1 MSSFGSDT
9 LVLFTHVTPLAVLHE
24 SGFTWAPSGPLVIG
38 QHHAPFVSVEEDP
51 ALGRRIAREFAGVDV
66 FVALTDDDAARF
78 AEVLPVPCYAL
89 PNPAR
94 PLSAVEEAAIDHG
107 GARPRTAVALARLSP
122 VKQLDL
128 MIRAFVRAT
137 AAPGLQDWRLR
148 IFGEGSE
155 RAALERVID
164 AAGAGDRVELMGEVD
179 DVGPVLDAAAVNLLT
194 SRYEGFGM
202 SPEAH
207 RGVPTWRST
216 ARSASAPWSPSC
228 TAGSCD
234 RRGTRT
240 PSPTRCGRRWSTR
253 WGWRSPVRWPGR
265 QAGGTTPTRWV
276 DSGLVSWRTCSS
288 GARTGERHRCGPPSR
303 AVLGL
308 PARRSACSTV
318 VPDEQQPGHP
328 MSLVAIVTRVT
339 RRYLPPGSGVLFDQD
354 ARRKLVLAFIG
365 SVVLAAMELLGLGAL
380 LLLMQ
385 QLTPAADKGAVLEGI
400 SDALGDPGPR
410 AMIAIL
416 SGLVLVVFVAKGLF
430 ALRFRWWLLHFLARQ
445 EAHTAGRL
453 LVGYVKGPY
462 WRVLQ
467 RKGSDLIR
475 SMFENN
481 NAVYG
486 MVIGPY
492 MLIATEGLTVLAVF
506 VFLLFVMPIPTI
518 AAVGFLGLAALGL
531 NAAVRARARR
541 LGEELSDAS
550 GRSFRAA
557 LHAVRDQGDQG
568 PPGGGALPRRLPR
581 RPHPVG
587 QPRATMI
594 FLGEMPRYV
603 LEVLFII
610 SALLVIGLLFVTAGE
625 GQALSLIALFVA
637 AGFRILPSVVR
648 IVGARNSVE
657 PACPR
662 WSSSSRT

>member
-1 MSSFGSDT
+1 
-9 LVLFTHVTPLAVLHE
+9 
-24 SGFTWAPSGPLVIG
+24 
-38 QHHAPFVSVEEDP
+38 
-51 ALGRRIAREFAGVDV
+51 
-66 FVALTDDDAARF
+66 
-78 AEVLPVPCYAL
+78 
-89 PNPAR
+89 
-94 PLSAVEEAAIDHG
+94 
-107 GARPRTAVALARLSP
+107 
-122 VKQLDL
+122 
-128 MIRAFVRAT
+128 
-137 AAPGLQDWRLR
+137 
-148 IFGEGSE
+148 
-155 RAALERVID
+155 
-164 AAGAGDRVELMGEVD
+164 
-179 DVGPVLDAAAVNLLT
+179 
-194 SRYEGFGM
+194 
-202 SPEAH
+202 
-207 RGVPTWRST
+207 
-216 ARSASAPWSPSC
+216 
-228 TAGSCD
+228 
-234 RRGTRT
+234 
-240 PSPTRCGRRWSTR
+240 
-253 WGWRSPVRWPGR
+253 
-265 QAGGTTPTRWV
+265 
-276 DSGLVSWRTCSS
+276 
-288 GARTGERHRCGPPSR
+288 
-303 AVLGL
+303 
-308 PARRSACSTV
+308 
-318 VPDEQQPGHP
+318 

-557 LHAVRDQGDQG
+557 LHARFGIKEIKVRRAEGHFLDDFR
-568 PPGGGALPRRLPR
+568 GART
-581 RPHPVG
+581 
-587 QPRATMI
+587 QWANARATMI

-648 IVGARNSVE
+648 IVGARNTVRTGLPQMELVIKDLIDDLAASGVRELSAPDERGSRRPLTSRLELRDVHFRYPTGSQDVIAGVDLVVPAGHSVAFVGASGAGKSTLVDLVLGLHV
-657 PACPR
+657 P
-662 WSSSSRT
+662 SSGEILVDGHPIAEDVAGWQRSIGLVPQSVYLLDASLRDNIVFGLESDGVDEDHLLDVVRRAQLTELLEELPEGLDAYLGDGGSRVSGGQRQRIGIARALYVRPSLLVLDEATSSLDNETERRVTETIESIRGSVTTIVVAHRLSTVRHCDEVLFLEGGVVVSRGTFDEVAADNESFAALVRLGRL